1 MNANALVPR
10 LLHVVRGSGD
20 SRMKGNRSA
29 RSGVVLVAHVTEPE
43 RGDGMLVADQARAV
57 VYHAIA
63 AARRSNA
70 AVVDTGHLLTGVIA
84 AQDTLVRAVWQEL
97 GVDPR
102 RLRDALAAAGAS
114 ATRGRHG
121 VAKRR
126 SAVLAG
132 RVPPPR
138 PAAFSTGARRVLGDA
153 FVLARAHGAR
163 RLRPAHLLLAI
174 VAQREDGPARDLL
187 ATLDVDLAA
196 LVHAVCVRLGGTRSR
211 RPAVTAAVPVSDPRR
226 ARPAPGR

>member
-1 MNANALVPR
+1 
-10 LLHVVRGSGD
+10 
-20 SRMKGNRSA
+20 
-29 RSGVVLVAHVTEPE
+29 
-43 RGDGMLVADQARAV
+43 MLVADQARAV

-84 AQDTLVRAVWQEL
+84 AQDALVRAVWQEL

-102 RLRDALAAAGAS
+102 RLRDALASAGTS

-138 PAAFSTGARRVLGDA
+138 PSAFSAGARRVLGDA
-153 FVLARAHGAR
+153 FVLARAQGAR
-163 RLRPAHLLLAI
+163 RLHPGHLLLAI
-174 VAQREDGPARDLL
+174 VAQRDDGPARDLL
-187 ATLDVDLAA
+187 STLDVDLAA
-196 LVHAVCVRLGGTRSR
+196 LVHAVCVRLAGARGR
-211 RPAVTAAVPVSDPRR
+211 RAAVTPAVPVSDPRR
-226 ARPAPGR
+226 ARPVPGR